1 MQDRCCDGG
10 VGVDG
15 VVYGVESREV
25 VEGRGGE
32 EALLGWG
39 QGVEVLPAAV
49 GYVVVG
55 CFAVLAVGDG

>member
-1 MQDRCCDGG
+1 MQDGGCDGG

-15 VVYGVESREV
+15 VVDGVEGREV
-25 VEGRGGE
+25 VEGRRGE
-32 EALLGWG
+32 EVLLGWG
-39 QGVEVLPAAV
+39 EGVEVLPAAL

>member
-1 MQDRCCDGG
+1 MQDCGCDGG

-15 VVYGVESREV
+15 GVDGVEGREV
-25 VEGRGGE
+25 VEGGGGE

-39 QGVEVLPAAV
+39 EGVEVLPPAV